1 MTEILILSGS
11 EAAGEKLSALCAMLP
26 DSRVTVLP
34 SGGAGREAASGNG
47 FRLIVINSPLQD
59 ESGAETAE
67 YLAENTSSGVLLI
80 LRSEQAEK
88 LGERME
94 QLGVAVL
101 EKPLSKELFFSAARL
116 GMTMKSR
123 LDRLLAEN
131 RALEVRMEETKLVGR
146 AKCVL
151 IEHLN
156 MTEAQAHRYIEK
168 QAMDLRISRYEV
180 ARGILSAYE
189 F

>member
-1 MTEILILSGS
+1 MAEILILSGS
-11 EAAGEKLSALCAMLP
+11 ETSGEKLSALCAALP
-26 DSRVTVLP
+26 DSHVTVLS
-34 SGGAGREAASGNG
+34 SGSAGRSAALGNG
-47 FRLIVINSPLQD
+47 YRLVVINSPLQD

-67 YLAENTSSGVLLI
+67 YLAANTTSGVLLI

-88 LGERME
+88 IGARME
-94 QLGVAVL
+94 QFGVAVL
-101 EKPLSKELFFSAARL
+101 EKPLSRDLFFSSARL

-131 RALEVRMEETKLVGR
+131 HELEVRMEETKLVGR

-156 MTEAQAHRYIEK
+156 MTEAQAHHYIEK
-168 QAMDLRISRYEV
+168 QAMDLRTSRFEV